1 MRSVSNENVKTHLG
15 RYSFWYYLVMRG
27 DGAKLICNETIRSQM
42 ASTSCSQTFGTLQC
56 DKLED

>member
-1 MRSVSNENVKTHLG
+1 M
-15 RYSFWYYLVMRG
+15 MG

-42 ASTSCSQTFGTLQC
+42 ASTSCSQTFGTLKY